1 MAYAVWQILP
11 AGVPMNRGM
20 SSPLTAARTGVPPA
34 SVGGGSGR
42 MLRIAFLSPSDSA
55 NPNSLSGMPYRSR
68 TLLEAH
74 GFDVVAMDR
83 HLHTPRPERLPAP
96 VRRNVPRVAK
106 SLWRQGWSYA
116 RLGREWSN
124 WAAYER
130 RKLEQSR
137 RRAERLSREIER
149 IEPDVIVGV
158 YVSSILYGLQT
169 DRPIVYF
176 SDATARLINET
187 YPGARKHSPGYRRLC
202 DTYERVTMGTVHAA
216 AFASRCARDSAIG
229 DYGLDASR
237 SHVIPLG
244 AHIVPTHMEPPSETN
259 PVSLP
264 SRQDLKLCIIAADAK
279 RKRVELAVRVTELL
293 AKMGWN
299 ASLTHIGGS
308 CRAAQRSDRVRS
320 LGRLQLASDEDR
332 ARCERVLAESH
343 LMILPS
349 VGEAYGIAPCEAAH
363 FGRPSVVS
371 DAGGLP
377 EVVRHEQS
385 GLVVP
390 VAARAEAYAEAVV
403 SMVSDPDR
411 YRALS
416 NGALERA
423 RTVLNWDAWT
433 RGMASL
439 IETAASERAIKPAS
453 ASR

>member
-1 MAYAVWQILP
+1 
-11 AGVPMNRGM
+11 
-20 SSPLTAARTGVPPA
+20 
-34 SVGGGSGR
+34 
-42 MLRIAFLSPSDSA
+42 
-55 NPNSLSGMPYRSR
+55 MP
-68 TLLEAH
+68 EA
-74 GFDVVAMDR
+74 
-83 HLHTPRPERLPAP
+83 
-96 VRRNVPRVAK
+96 VRRYLPQMIKAA
-106 SLWRQGWSYA
+106 WRQGSRHA
-116 RLGREWSN
+116 RLGYEWANASG
-124 WAAYER
+124 YER
-130 RKLEQSR
+130 QRLERSMR
-137 RRAERLSREIER
+137 CAERLSREIER
-149 IEPDVIVGV
+149 IDPDVIVGV
-158 YVSSILYGLQT
+158 YVSSILYGLET

-187 YPGARKHSPGYRRLC
+187 YPGARRHSPGYRRVC
-202 DTYERVTMGTVHAA
+202 DTYERVTMGMVHAA
-216 AFASRCARDSAIG
+216 AFASSCARDSAIG
-229 DYGLDASR
+229 DYGLDASKA
-237 SHVIPLG
+237 HVVPLG
-244 AHIVPTHMEPPSETN
+244 AHIVPTLVQPPSATN

-264 SRQDLKLCIIAADAK
+264 SREDLKLCIIAADAK

-299 ASLTHIGGS
+299 ASLTHIGGA

-320 LGRLQLASDEDR
+320 LGRLQLSDTEDR
-332 ARCERVLAESH
+332 KVCERVLAESH

-390 VAARAEAYAEAVV
+390 VEAPVEAYAEAVI

-416 NGALERA
+416 NGALHRA
-423 RTVLNWDAWT
+423 HTVLNWDAWT
-433 RGMASL
+433 KGISSL
-439 IETAASERAIKPAS
+439 IEAAASERTIRLTA